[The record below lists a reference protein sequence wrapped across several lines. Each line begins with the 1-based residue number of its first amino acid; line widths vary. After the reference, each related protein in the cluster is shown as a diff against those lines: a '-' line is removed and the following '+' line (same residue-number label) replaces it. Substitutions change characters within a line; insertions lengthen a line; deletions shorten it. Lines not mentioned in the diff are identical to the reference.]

1 MLDMQV
7 RGVHV
12 AELTVETWE
21 VRKNFDLLRWL
32 NNSSYLHRSVY
43 EGTFCSQKSKP
54 NKTSPHSKSVPS
66 FELEAFL

>member
-1 MLDMQV
+1 M
-7 RGVHV
+7 

-32 NNSSYLHRSVY
+32 NHSSDLHKSVY

-54 NKTSPHSKSVPS
+54 NKTSPRSKSIPS

>member
-7 RGVHV
+7 RGVNV

-32 NNSSYLHRSVY
+32 NNPSYLHRSVY